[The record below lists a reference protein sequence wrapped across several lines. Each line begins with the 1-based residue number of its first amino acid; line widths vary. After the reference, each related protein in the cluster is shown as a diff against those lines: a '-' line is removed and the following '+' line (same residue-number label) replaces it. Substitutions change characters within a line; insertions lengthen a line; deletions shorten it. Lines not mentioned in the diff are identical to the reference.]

1 MSNDRSVCIVCGKEY
16 DACFNCNET
25 KNLRPWRTVC
35 DTVECY
41 KIHVILSDY
50 NNGYKTKEQAKEALS
65 NIDYKLDE
73 LKESVQ
79 KMIKDIVS
87 VNKPKTISSDKKDNK
102 YNKDNKYSYVAK
114 DNKDLNS

>member
-1 MSNDRSVCIVCGKEY
+1 MGNDKSVCIVCGKEY
-16 DACFNCNET
+16 DACFNCQET
-25 KNLRPWRTVC
+25 RELRPWRTVC

-65 NIDYKLDE
+65 KIDYKLDE

-79 KMIKDIVS
+79 KMIKEIVAE
-87 VNKPKTISSDKKDNK
+87 NKVKTTSYEKKDTK
-102 YNKDNKYSYVAK
+102 ENKYSYDSK
-114 DNKDLNS
+114 NNKKFE